1 MEEGVMFK
9 ELVSKNI
16 MGVLGISLTAS
27 IAVLAYQLMTYLF
40 VQAALNAL
48 KAMPH

>member
-1 MEEGVMFK
+1 MFK
-9 ELVSKNI
+9 EFLSKNI
-16 MGVLGISLTAS
+16 MGVLGVSLTAS

-48 KAMPH
+48 NALPH